1 MRRIMMGTVFSLPTR
16 WSVSV
21 GALLFLT
28 ALFPASIGA
37 QAKIT
42 IAYSS
47 LNANNAP
54 FWIAQ
59 DKGMFKQNG
68 LDVELVYAPGSS
80 VVAAM
85 LAGDAPVAHVG
96 GTPVVTANLR
106 GADLVFIAATVNKIL
121 FQFFAG
127 PGIDRAESLKGKTVA
142 ISRYGSGSD
151 FALRLALN
159 QLALQPGKDV
169 TIVQLGGTAARLA
182 ALNAGRIQGTV
193 LLPPDTLIA
202 REKGYALLVDLAET
216 DVDFLLS
223 SVATTRAFIESR
235 SDVVRRLMRAYVE
248 GIHFFKT
255 HASDSMKVVGKHLRI
270 VNPEILQEIY
280 KLYRK
285 VFRAKPYVTQ
295 RGLESIVSGLAAPE
309 NKARNLRLDSMIE
322 GRFLKNLDES
332 GFIDSLYH

>member
-1 MRRIMMGTVFSLPTR
+1 MFAATSSLLTR
-16 WSVSV
+16 WRLSV
-21 GALLFLT
+21 GVLFML
-28 ALFPASIGA
+28 AAFLPAPIWA
-37 QAKIT
+37 QSKLM

-59 DKGMFKQNG
+59 DKGLFNKNG
-68 LDVELVYAPGSS
+68 LDIELIYASGRS

-106 GADLVFIAATVNKIL
+106 GANFVFLAATVNKIL

-127 PGIDRAESLKGKTVA
+127 PGINRGESLKGKTVA
-142 ISRYGSGSD
+142 ISRFGSGSD

-159 QLALQPGKDV
+159 QLGLQPGKDLTV
-169 TIVQLGGTAARLA
+169 IQLGGTAARLA
-182 ALNAGRIQGTV
+182 ALHAGSIQGTV

-202 REKGYALLVDLAET
+202 KDKGYPLLVDLAET
-216 DVDFLLS
+216 EMEFLNTG
-223 SVATTRAFIESR
+223 VATSRAFINSR
-235 SDVVRRLMRAYVE
+235 PDVVPRLMRAYVE
-248 GIHFFKT
+248 GIHFFQT
-255 HASDSMKVVGKHLRI
+255 HPSESMKVVGKHLRI
-270 VNPEILQEIY
+270 DDPEILQELY

-285 VFRAKPYVTQ
+285 VFRAKPYVSR
-295 RGLESIVSGLAAPE
+295 RGLESIVSSLGAPE
-309 NKARNLRLDSMIE
+309 NKVRDLKLDSMIE
-322 GRFLKNLDES
+322 SRFIKNLDDS